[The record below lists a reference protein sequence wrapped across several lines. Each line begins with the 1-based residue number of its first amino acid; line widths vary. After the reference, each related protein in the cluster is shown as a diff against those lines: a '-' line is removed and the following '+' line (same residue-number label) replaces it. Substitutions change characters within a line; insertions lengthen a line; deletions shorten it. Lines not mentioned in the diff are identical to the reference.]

1 MRVDT
6 FATARALVVY
16 RGVVGMRVAIF
27 AVSLLGIAS
36 VQVSHAQ
43 GSPTVDGRPFPGTT
57 ATTLHAAPATA
68 MNGPSF
74 TVSELTMPT
83 VTNSVLARRVNT
95 RSLGPVGTTVISTA
109 PAALAAPVQRL
120 EAAVTAVAPMR
131 ASAAR
136 QPPVRSAVDH
146 LLAGVVAVMLI
157 AYQLRRKHR
166 VLRPH
171 PFTT

>member
-1 MRVDT
+1 
-6 FATARALVVY
+6 
-16 RGVVGMRVAIF
+16 MRVAIF

-43 GSPTVDGRPFPGTT
+43 GAPTVDGRPFTGTT

-68 MNGPSF
+68 MNGPSL
-74 TVSELTMPT
+74 TVSELSMPT

-95 RSLGPVGTTVISTA
+95 RSLGPVGTAAASAA
-109 PAALAAPVQRL
+109 PAALAASGPRL
-120 EAAVTAVAPMR
+120 EAAVAAVAPMR
-131 ASAAR
+131 AAAAR
-136 QPPVRSAVDH
+136 QPPPVRSAVDH